1 MRGGECRLDG
11 EWQTM
16 PSVHVISWVTAYII
30 DKTRSSAHVIQTIL
44 CPDYFILCGLF
55 HSVKTHVGE
64 YDALDTEKMR
74 TREACT
80 AANNMTRGANMTP
93 GANMTRGANMAW
105 ATNMARAGEGRRWG
119 GRGLRKGVGCGGG
132 DGGGGGGR
140 GEVGEG
146 MAGEAEGGRGWVRGG
161 GGGEGMCEGRRW
173 WWWGEGAGW

>member
-1 MRGGECRLDG
+1 MRTESKPPLPPPPAHERRRGSRGEWQTRRQAMRGGECRLDG

-119 GRGLRKGVGCGGG
+119 GGGG
-132 DGGGGGGR
+132 
-140 GEVGEG
+140 
-146 MAGEAEGGRGWVRGG
+146 W
-161 GGGEGMCEGRRW
+161 
-173 WWWGEGAGW
+173 